1 MLVNWDCP
9 DCGNENSDS
18 VNHAEINT
26 CICEKCGA
34 ECEVDFEVEI
44 INIETFAN

>member
-9 DCGNENSDS
+9 DCGNGNSDS

-26 CICEKCGA
+26 CICEECKA

-44 INIETFAN
+44 INISKV